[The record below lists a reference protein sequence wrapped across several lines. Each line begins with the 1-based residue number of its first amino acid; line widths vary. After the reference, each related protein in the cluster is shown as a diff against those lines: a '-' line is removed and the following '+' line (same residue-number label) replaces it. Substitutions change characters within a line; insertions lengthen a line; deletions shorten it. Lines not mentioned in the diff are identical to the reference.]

1 MFVLL
6 GFVIVIGGVLGG
18 YVLHHGPLGVLFQ
31 PTEFLIIGG
40 AVIGS
45 IVVSAPKPILRRL
58 LSEIKHC
65 FASSKASRAASCD
78 RLVTIYRI
86 LRIAQYDGAT
96 GLERHIERPEESEVF
111 KGDPEF
117 LADEHAL
124 KFFCDTMK
132 VVMLG
137 SVVPHQVAELTELF
151 LKTHED
157 EAHQP
162 ITVLQKVSDALP
174 GLGIVAAVLGI
185 IITMQHI
192 DGDPGEI
199 GQNVA
204 VALVGTLLGV
214 LAAYGFVGPLTARLE
229 FMHREEFDSLKS
241 LQSCLVAY
249 ASGSPPQAC
258 VEFGRAALPSH
269 VRPEFD
275 ELEKAC
281 RTGTKSAAAAPAA
294 EKAEAAA

>member
-1 MFVLL
+1 MYVLV
-6 GFVIVIGGVLGG
+6 GFVIVIAGVLGG

-31 PTEFLIIGG
+31 PTEFMIIGG
-40 AVIGS
+40 AVVGS
-45 IVVSAPKPILRRL
+45 VVVMAPLPVLKRL
-58 LSEIKHC
+58 VNELKHL
-65 FASSKASRAASCD
+65 FAASKATKAGACD
-78 RLVTIYRI
+78 RLVTVYRL

-96 GLERHIERPEESEVF
+96 GLERHIERPHESEVF
-111 KGDPEF
+111 KSDPEF
-117 LADEHAL
+117 LADHFSLE
-124 KFFCDTMK
+124 FFCDTMK

-137 SVVPHQVAELTELF
+137 SVVPHQVAELTDLV

-162 ITVLQKVSDALP
+162 ISVLQKVSDALP

-214 LAAYGFVGPLTARLE
+214 LAAYGFVGPMTARLE
-229 FMHREEFDSLKS
+229 FLHREEFDRLKC

-269 VRPEFD
+269 MRPDFD
-275 ELEKAC
+275 ELERAC
-281 RTGTKSAAAAPAA
+281 RAGSKNQSSATTD
-294 EKAEAAA
+294 KAEAAA